1 MEGKIDVKSTGGG
14 YLDLSSISSTDSQ
27 QGLTARRTMLAQT
40 LSASTDWMLRTE
52 KKMSFGTNM

>member
-1 MEGKIDVKSTGGG
+1 MLRALVGE